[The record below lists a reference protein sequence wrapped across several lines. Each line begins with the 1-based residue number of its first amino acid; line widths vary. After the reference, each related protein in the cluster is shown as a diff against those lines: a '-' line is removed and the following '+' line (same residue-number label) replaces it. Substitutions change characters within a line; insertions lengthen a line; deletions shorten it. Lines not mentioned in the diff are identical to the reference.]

1 MSTQGELRDPETFL
15 KDPRFNQV
23 FQLPADDS
31 DDHASLQV
39 KYADYGYRNQAK
51 PEDENVLLFFAPLC
65 ASRIFHVGKDELA
78 KKHRVRIVVMDRPG
92 FGGTDPVKLENRPA
106 LCRKMT
112 LALLQHLGIQHVSI
126 ACHSGGTIY
135 ALDMLLH
142 HPEILHPD
150 RPYIAIGGP
159 WVLPSHSNS
168 VSMAVTKA
176 LPVGLLG
183 QADKFIGF
191 FNGTLGPVLT
201 TSAGVSQIIGS
212 AVTKNEPGSEDDNVD
227 VKFEESLEPT
237 LFKFVHAESIR
248 GFSDEALFLM
258 QKVEGISGWGDWQDY
273 DDLVPKFVEVLKGAG
288 RKLTIDVFF
297 AEEDNMIGAAGTQG
311 PKWLNSCWEKDE
323 VRETVTYNTTTIP
336 KATHDTIWSIRRGVP
351 EDVLKKLGA

>member
-1 MSTQGELRDPETFL
+1 MSTQGEIRDPETYL
-15 KDPRFNQV
+15 KDPRFNQS
-23 FQLPADDS
+23 FQLPADQS
-31 DDHASLQV
+31 DNHATLQV

-51 PEDENVLLFFAPLC
+51 PEDENILLFFAPLC

-78 KKHRVRIVVMDRPG
+78 KKHRVRIIVMDRPG
-92 FGGTDPVKLENRPA
+92 FGGTDPVKLENRA
-106 LCRKMT
+106 VLCRKIT

-126 ACHSGGTIY
+126 ACHSGGTVY

-150 RPYIAIGGP
+150 RPYIAIGAP
-159 WVLPSHSNS
+159 WILPSHSNS
-168 VSMAVTKA
+168 VAMALTKA
-176 LPVGLLG
+176 LPNGLLG

-191 FNGTLGPVLT
+191 INGTLGPVMA
-201 TSAGVSQIIGS
+201 TSAGVSQVIGN
-212 AVTKNEPGSEDDNVD
+212 AVWKDDREPDENNPD

-237 LFKFVHAESIR
+237 LFKFLHTESIR

-258 QKVEGISGWGDWQDY
+258 QKANGVTGWGDWLDY
-273 DDLVPKFVEVLKGAG
+273 DDMVPKLVEALNGAS

-297 AEEDNMIGAAGTQG
+297 AAEDNMIGAAGTQG

-323 VRETVTYNTTTIP
+323 VRETVTYNTTVIP
-336 KATHDTIWSIRRGVP
+336 KANHDTVWSIRRGVP
-351 EDVLKKLGA
+351 EEVFKKIGA